1 LPRDRHNISKSLF
14 AKVLHGFLN
23 SEQLCDAQS
32 RPRRDC
38 FPPAVARPIERVAR
52 RLLRREDGVAAVEF
66 ALVAAPFLALMFAI
80 IETALVF
87 FTRQCLETVVADSSR
102 LIMAGQVQTA
112 RVGDGADTA
121 FSVGCDARIIAV
133 APRRVTG
140 SAGRSST

>member
-23 SEQLCDAQS
+23 SEQLRDAQS

-38 FPPAVARPIERVAR
+38 FPPAVARPIEGVAR

-80 IETALVF
+80 IEAALVF
-87 FTRQCLETVVADSSR
+87 FTRQYLETVLADSSR
-102 LIMAGQVQTA
+102 LIMAGQVRLA
-112 RVGDGADTA
+112 SAMEADTA
-121 FSVGCDARIIAV
+121 FSVGCNARIIAV